1 MTISVGRSEKRT
13 RGRIEAEGKVRQDL
27 RQSASRELSNVSEDD
42 QVFRYR
48 QLPFTVFRTFENPS
62 RRAGVGP
69 WIGASDK
76 IEPVNETVSS

>member
-1 MTISVGRSEKRT
+1 MTVSMGRSERRT

-48 QLPFTVFRTFENPS
+48 QLPFTVFRTFENTKPFEAS
-62 RRAGVGP
+62 WRRAIDWRVR
-69 WIGASDK
+69 
-76 IEPVNETVSS
+76 